1 MVDSVNTASLFP
13 IADTGIATA
22 EGAQNRWW
30 VEQMSP
36 SVRFDLTNVISEFD
50 AFSTVDALRLL
61 SLWAHRKPWKACK
74 IRFRLVLWMMVVLL
88 NGTTVFDVAAAQ
100 KTSGL
105 EGLALVESLRKGGYN
120 IYFRHAA
127 TDWTQND
134 QVSKA
139 GDWTNCDPNKM
150 RQLSEAGRKT
160 AGIVGEAIRALQIP
174 IGQVLASPYC
184 RTVET
189 ARNMKLGPVEKTTD
203 IMNMR
208 VAEYFGG
215 TSAIAART
223 RRRLSMHPQAKTNTV
238 LVAHGNVLVT
248 ATDVYPQEA
257 EAIVFRP
264 EGKRIW
270 TFVARISPQEWTRLA
285 AEYSDLEHIPD

>member
-1 MVDSVNTASLFP
+1 LK
-13 IADTGIATA
+13 
-22 EGAQNRWW
+22 
-30 VEQMSP
+30 
-36 SVRFDLTNVISEFD
+36 NVISEFC
-50 AFSTVDALRLL
+50 AFAPIGYLGIL
-61 SLWAHRKPWKACK
+61 SLAAHRKPWAVWKN
-74 IRFRLVLWMMVVLL
+74 RFSFAAWIMVVLL
-88 NGTTVFDVAAAQ
+88 NGIAVFDVVAAQ
-100 KTSGL
+100 TTDGL
-105 EGLALVESLRKGGYN
+105 EDLALLESLRKGGFN

-127 TDWTQND
+127 TDWSQND
-134 QVSKA
+134 QVSKP
-139 GDWTNCDPNKM
+139 GDWTSCDSGKM
-150 RQLSEAGRKT
+150 RQLSAAGRKT

-189 ARNMKLGPVEKTTD
+189 ASNLKLGPVEKTTD

-215 TSAIAART
+215 KSAIAART
-223 RRRLSMHPQAKTNTV
+223 QRRLSMRPQAKTNTV

-264 EGKRIW
+264 EGNGKW
-270 TFVARISPQEWTRLA
+270 TFMARISPQEWARLA
-285 AEYSDLEHIPD
+285 AEYSDLKSATD

>member
-1 MVDSVNTASLFP
+1 MYIQPLCSQLLIPV
-13 IADTGIATA
+13 G
-22 EGAQNRWW
+22 
-30 VEQMSP
+30 
-36 SVRFDLTNVISEFD
+36 
-50 AFSTVDALRLL
+50 LL
-61 SLWAHRKPWKACK
+61 SLGAHRKPWAACK
-74 IRFRLVLWMMVVLL
+74 NRFNFAAWIIVVFL
-88 NGTTVFDVAAAQ
+88 NGIVMFDVAAAQ
-100 KTSGL
+100 TTAGL

-127 TDWTQND
+127 TDWSKND

-139 GDWTNCDPNKM
+139 GDWTSCDSGKM
-150 RQLSEAGRKT
+150 RQLSAAGQKT
-160 AGIVGEAIRALQIP
+160 AGTVGEAMRALKIP

-189 ARNMKLGPVEKTTD
+189 ARNMKLGPVETTTD
-203 IMNMR
+203 IMNLR

-215 TSAIAART
+215 TSAIVEHT
-223 RRRLSMHPQAKTNTV
+223 HRRLSMLPQAKTNTV

-264 EGKRIW
+264 GGIGTW
-270 TFVARISPQEWTRLA
+270 TFVARISPQEWARLA
-285 AEYSDLEHIPD
+285 AEYSDLKSIPD

>member
-1 MVDSVNTASLFP
+1 MIVYIQPLYSQLLLPVSQRRRAHKID
-13 IADTGIATA
+13 D
-22 EGAQNRWW
+22 W
-30 VEQMSP
+30 VEQMSL
-36 SVRFDLTNVISEFD
+36 SIKFNLKNVISEFY
-50 AFSTVDALRLL
+50 AFSPVDALRSL
-61 SLWAHRKPWKACK
+61 SLLAHRKPWAACK
-74 IRFRLVLWMMVVLL
+74 NRFCFAVWFMVVVL
-88 NGTTVFDVAAAQ
+88 NGTAVFDVAEAQ
-100 KTSGL
+100 TTPGL

-127 TDWTQND
+127 TDWSQND

-139 GDWTNCDPNKM
+139 GDWISCDPGKM
-150 RQLSEAGRKT
+150 RQLSAIGRKT
-160 AGIVGEAIRALQIP
+160 AGTVGEAIRALQIP

-208 VAEYFGG
+208 VADYFGG

-223 RRRLSMHPQAKTNTV
+223 NGRLSMLPQEKKNTV

-264 EGKRIW
+264 EGNGTW
-270 TFVARISPQEWTRLA
+270 TFVARISPQDWARMA
-285 AEYSDLEHIPD
+285 AEHGDLKSIPN

>member
-1 MVDSVNTASLFP
+1 
-13 IADTGIATA
+13 
-22 EGAQNRWW
+22 
-30 VEQMSP
+30 
-36 SVRFDLTNVISEFD
+36 
-50 AFSTVDALRLL
+50 
-61 SLWAHRKPWKACK
+61 
-74 IRFRLVLWMMVVLL
+74 MVVLL
-88 NGTTVFDVAAAQ
+88 NGTAVFDVAAAQ
-100 KTSGL
+100 TTAGL
-105 EGLALVESLRKGGYN
+105 EDLALVESLRKGGFN

-127 TDWTQND
+127 TDWSQND

-139 GDWTNCDPNKM
+139 GDWTSCDLGKM

-160 AGIVGEAIRALQIP
+160 AGTVGKAIRALQIP
-174 IGQVLASPYC
+174 IGQVFASPYC

-215 TSAIAART
+215 SSAIAART
-223 RRRLSMHPQAKTNTV
+223 QRRLSMLPQAKTKTV

-248 ATDVYPQEA
+248 VTDVYPQEA

-264 EGKRIW
+264 EGNGTW
-270 TFVARISPQEWTRLA
+270 TFVARISPQEWDRLA
-285 AEYSDLEHIPD
+285 AEYSDLKHIPD